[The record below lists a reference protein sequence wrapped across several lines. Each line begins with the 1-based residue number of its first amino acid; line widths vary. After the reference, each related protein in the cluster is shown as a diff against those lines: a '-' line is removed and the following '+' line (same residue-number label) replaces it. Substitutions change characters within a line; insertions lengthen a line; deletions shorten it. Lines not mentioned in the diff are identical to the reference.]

1 MNRHDYNA
9 TITAKISASE
19 AFKSINRVSAWW
31 SENLKG
37 RSENLNDI
45 FTVHFEFGDTFTI
58 KIIEFVID
66 KKIAWLVTDC
76 DLTWVKD
83 RKEWKGTKMYFEI
96 STENKSTNISFTH
109 VGLVPQIECYAGC
122 VKGWDQFIK
131 GSLFKLLTEGK
142 GQPDKKK

>member
-1 MNRHDYNA
+1 MNKKDYNA
-9 TITAKISASE
+9 TITANIPAKK
-19 AFKSINRVSAWW
+19 AFKYINRVSEWW

-58 KIIEFVID
+58 KIIEVVTD
-66 KKIAWLVTDC
+66 KKIVWLVTDC
-76 DLTWVKD
+76 DLTWVND
-83 RKEWKGTKMYFEI
+83 RKEWKSTKMYFEI
-96 STENKSTNISFTH
+96 STENNSANISFTH
-109 VGLVPQIECYAGC
+109 VGLVPQIECYDGC
-122 VKGWDQFIK
+122 VKGWDQYIK

>member
-1 MNRHDYNA
+1 MSNKDYNA
-9 TITAKISASE
+9 SITANIPAKE
-19 AFKSINRVSAWW
+19 AFKYINRVSEWW

-66 KKIAWLVTDC
+66 RKIVWFVTDC

-83 RKEWKGTKMYFEI
+83 RKEWKGTKMIFEI
-96 STENKSTNISFTH
+96 SPGNKSANISFTH
-109 VGLVPQIECYAGC
+109 VGLVPQIECYDGC
-122 VKGWDQFIK
+122 VLGWDQYIK